1 MSDAEEDLPQS
12 DAEWRDR
19 LDDEEYRVL
28 REQGTEAKFTGAF
41 IGKDDD
47 GVYRCAGCDAA
58 LFDSETKFDGEGSG
72 WPSFDDAIEGSVE
85 RREDTSHGMVR
96 TEVVCATCGGHLG
109 HVFQDGPTETGE
121 RYCINSC
128 ALDFADEAS
137 DADQ

>member
-1 MSDAEEDLPQS
+1 MSEPEESLPESEDA
-12 DAEWRDR
+12 WRDR

-28 REQGTEAKFTGAF
+28 RERGTEAKFSGEF

-58 LFDSETKFDGEGSG
+58 LFDSGTKFDGEGSG
-72 WPSFDDAIEGSVE
+72 WPSFDDAIEGSIE

-96 TEVVCATCGGHLG
+96 TEVICANCGGHLG

-128 ALDFADEAS
+128 ALDFEDN
-137 DADQ
+137 DTDR

>member
-1 MSDAEEDLPQS
+1 MSDAEGDLPQS
-12 DAEWRDR
+12 DAEWRER

-28 REQGTEAKFTGAF
+28 RERGTEAKFTGEF

-85 RREDTSHGMVR
+85 RRKDTSHGMVR
-96 TEVVCATCGGHLG
+96 TEVVCANCGGHLG

-128 ALDFADEAS
+128 ALDFADEDG
-137 DADQ
+137 DADR